1 MKRYVV
7 TGAVAFRPREWIKWH
22 LLSRFNGSP
31 THYFCPSNIKLS
43 CGEALFSLAGL
54 FCEIDRSHGLLIMTV
69 LASSFTLS
77 LNGDTDGICDAD
89 IVVISVMWA
98 DVIGGFESQRVRF
111 RVPGQH
117 HGGALPGSDQCVRQ
131 WRGEQRA
138 EAQPMVRPHQ
148 GLPLILSPLES
159 APSCVSPPLISL
171 CRNGIMHC
179 KCGACHCLCS
189 LQWILIVGL

>member
-1 MKRYVV
+1 MPLIITAFKIPFQLEKFFIVLWSFGFMKRYVV

-77 LNGDTDGICDAD
+77 LNGDT
-89 IVVISVMWA
+89 VILMVFVM
-98 DVIGGFESQRVRF
+98 
-111 RVPGQH
+111 
-117 HGGALPGSDQCVRQ
+117 
-131 WRGEQRA
+131 
-138 EAQPMVRPHQ
+138 
-148 GLPLILSPLES
+148 LI
-159 APSCVSPPLISL
+159 
-171 CRNGIMHC
+171 
-179 KCGACHCLCS
+179 
-189 LQWILIVGL
+189 